1 MCAKYSC
8 LQIGDLCPILVPNY
22 HLKVKSKSPGAPEVY
37 CSVAPSEAQHLGWC
51 PWEGAELP
59 SQDPSQVVTQ
69 AQLWVQLWNVGLQ
82 PFISTD
88 GKTKYTVETKKAF
101 WDATKGVLNF

>member
-1 MCAKYSC
+1 M
-8 LQIGDLCPILVPNY
+8 
-22 HLKVKSKSPGAPEVY
+22 
-37 CSVAPSEAQHLGWC
+37 
-51 PWEGAELP
+51 
-59 SQDPSQVVTQ
+59 TQ

-88 GKTKYTVETKKAF
+88 GKTKYTVETKKAS